1 MHSWNFSSSGSLVA
15 TTNSVNNS
23 RNQAASTG
31 GNVVSSFLSGN
42 NQVHSQTVGGNN
54 SVNSSSATKS
64 VSSLVRL
71 ALSSNFPSSFLDAT
85 QSYSTLSGG
94 SSNNGKSALQPN
106 VNLSETEQVN
116 LKLWFQFYA
125 LMSIKLPI

>member
-1 MHSWNFSSSGSLVA
+1 MA

-23 RNQAASTG
+23 RNQAPPTA

-42 NQVHSQTVGGNN
+42 NQVHSQTVGGINT
-54 SVNSSSATKS
+54 VNSSSATKS

-85 QSYSTLSGG
+85 QSYPTLTGG

-106 VNLSETEQVN
+106 VSLSETEQVN
-116 LKLWFQFYA
+116 KKIQSKL
-125 LMSIKLPI
+125 